1 MTDTDRLAN
10 ANPAAVSL
18 TGMAAGT
25 CFSSVLDRRHSICC
39 IITHCQW
46 LVPLG
51 ER

>member
-25 CFSSVLDRRHSICC
+25 YFSSVLDRHSICC
-39 IITHCQW
+39 IIT
-46 LVPLG
+46 VNVSG
-51 ER
+51 